1 MALMHH
7 AGVITGV
14 SSTYVGL
21 LWLNEVI
28 CRAIHRS
35 SVIQEQTS
43 LRAALVLEGSYAYCP
58 PLI

>member
-1 MALMHH
+1 MLCLWDTKMAAMHH

-28 CRAIHRS
+28 C
-35 SVIQEQTS
+35 
-43 LRAALVLEGSYAYCP
+43 
-58 PLI
+58 